1 MRQLLSSFSEEVEKE
16 AVEILQWI
24 EAWLEINP
32 NTKGKNKTWTLR
44 FNRYSGKS
52 KDEHKELGCD
62 FFTKWAEY
70 RRKGEGWSK
79 ESS

>member
-44 FNRYSGKS
+44 FNR
-52 KDEHKELGCD
+52 
-62 FFTKWAEY
+62 
-70 RRKGEGWSK
+70 
-79 ESS
+79 